1 MKVLVTGHPDKR
13 CYRITC
19 KKLEETLPAYQ
30 PVWTVEAGIKELR
43 DAYAE
48 FELTKD
54 AFVGSDFLRIRRISG
69 LIERG
74 DLDDHLRWKNG
85 AEKAA

>member
-1 MKVLVTGHPDKR
+1 
-13 CYRITC
+13 
-19 KKLEETLPAYQ
+19 
-30 PVWTVEAGIKELR
+30 VWTVEAGIKELR